1 MPQFKPRPVV
11 SLVGGVAIVA
21 ALMLGGH
28 LREDVNN
35 VYEPTPSS
43 EVTDSSVLRF
53 EEVSQALGVRFHHDY
68 FPGPPVYLATM
79 FPAVSIVDLDED
91 GYMDIYFSAGHGGGV
106 PNFFYR
112 NNAGKD
118 FTDQAA
124 QLHLQNL
131 NKAAPSSFSVFADFD
146 RDGKTD
152 VLVAKWGCHVLL
164 RGQGPNQPFKNV
176 SERMNGYCSNP
187 NGVGV
192 ADLDKDGILDLVFG
206 NFLPDDQHTDGNW
219 HMPTKGDREHG
230 GQDHVLY
237 GLPDGSF
244 DPGSKVT
251 FVEGTFTHAIGLT
264 DLNRDG
270 FPDILM
276 ATDWS
281 SDDLFLNVDGHHFKD
296 ITDDSLARDKAGNS
310 SMNSEIFD
318 YDQDEWP
325 DVYITNAF
333 KPPYIRA
340 HNNMWKRTPGA
351 GFEEVAMD
359 EGAGRCGFSWGA
371 KFADFDL
378 DGESDLMV
386 INGRLQGPDVTKVDG
401 AYSFWYQR
409 FLLHEVPV
417 VLRNQ
422 YVTDHVL
429 KMPPNFYMSSF
440 EHSCLFQ
447 RKNGRFYDVAEHAGI
462 TDKLNGRGLAL
473 VDYDNDGRMDF
484 VVANVGADALVYHN
498 VTPPQGDWVGFD
510 LDGGLGRR
518 VPFGARLELERPG
531 KTHIVR
537 ELFPT
542 NGNKAQN
549 DPRMVIGVPTGA
561 PLGKAIVVW
570 ADGVREAF
578 EFQRNRY
585 NRLTRG
591 LGAQMP

>member
-1 MPQFKPRPVV
+1 MAFKPRPVF
-11 SLVGGVAIVA
+11 SLCGGFSLAG
-21 ALMLGGH
+21 ALVFGGH
-28 LREDVNN
+28 LREDVDN
-35 VYEPTPSS
+35 VYEPAPSADVARAS
-43 EVTDSSVLRF
+43 AMRF
-53 EEVSQALGVRFHHDY
+53 EEVSGPLGVHFHHDY
-68 FPGPPVYLATM
+68 YPGPPVYLATM

-91 GYMDIYFSAGHGGGV
+91 GYMDIYFSAGHGDGV
-106 PNFFYR
+106 PNYFYH
-112 NNAGKD
+112 NNSGKD

-124 QLHLQNL
+124 QLKLQNL
-131 NKAAPSSFSVFADFD
+131 NRAAPSSFSVFADFD
-146 RDGKTD
+146 RDGNTD

-164 RGQGPNQPFKNV
+164 KGHGPNQPFTNV
-176 SERMNGYCSNP
+176 SERMANYCSNP

-206 NFLPDDQHTDGNW
+206 NFLPDAERTDHNW

-230 GQDHVLY
+230 GQDHILY
-237 GLPDGSF
+237 GLADGSF
-244 DPGSKVT
+244 DPGTKYT

-270 FPDILM
+270 YPDILM

-281 SDDLFLNVDGHHFKD
+281 SDDMFLNKGGHQFVD
-296 ITDDSLARDKAGNS
+296 ITDEYISRDLAGNS

-325 DVYITNAF
+325 DIYITNAF

-340 HNNMWKRTPGA
+340 HNNMWKRAPGK
-351 GFEEVAMD
+351 GFDEVAMD

-386 INGRLQGPDVTKVDG
+386 INGRLQGPDVKQIDG

-417 VLRNQ
+417 ALRDQ
-422 YVTDHVL
+422 YAVEHVL
-429 KMPPNFYMSSF
+429 QMPPNFYMSSF
-440 EHSCLFQ
+440 ERSCLFQ
-447 RKNGRFYDVAEHAGI
+447 QKNGHFYDVATQAGI
-462 TDKLNGRGLAL
+462 TDRLNGRGLAL
-473 VDYDNDGRMDF
+473 IDYDNDGRMDF

-498 VTPPQGDWVGFD
+498 VTPPQGEWVGFD
-510 LDGGLGRR
+510 LDGGLGYR

-531 KTHIVR
+531 KTRVIR
-537 ELFPT
+537 ELYPT

-549 DPRMVIGVPTGA
+549 DPRMVIGVPNGA
-561 PLGKAIVVW
+561 PLGRAIIVW
-570 ADGVREAF
+570 ADGAEEAF
-578 EFQRNRY
+578 AFSRNQY
-585 NRLTRG
+585 NRLIRG
-591 LGAQMP
+591 RGDKVER